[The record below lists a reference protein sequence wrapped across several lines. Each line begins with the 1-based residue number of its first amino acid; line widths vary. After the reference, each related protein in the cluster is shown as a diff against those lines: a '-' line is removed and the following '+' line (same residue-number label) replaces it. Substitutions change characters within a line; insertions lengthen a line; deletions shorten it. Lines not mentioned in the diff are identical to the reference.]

1 MHESKPLQFSSVV
14 TGEELFASQFSC
26 LAKVNPK
33 VPFSNF
39 PDSML
44 RLIHT
49 ARILRSASHP
59 MPTLARPAST
69 PLSTVWRTPTR
80 PLPIYPRRGFA
91 SSHQSHS
98 ESNASSGM
106 YALALFVSMLG
117 ISYAAVPLYR
127 IFCASTGYS
136 GTPVTDSS
144 RFAAERLVP
153 DAESRRIRITFESNT
168 SDALQWSFKPE
179 LREVRVVPG
188 ETALTFYRAKNNAK
202 EDIVGIATYNVTPYR
217 AGQYF
222 NKIQCFCFEEQMLRA
237 GEEVDMP
244 VFFFID
250 PDFNDDPY
258 MKEVNTITLSY
269 TLFNA
274 KYAKN
279 VAPGQRP

>member
-1 MHESKPLQFSSVV
+1 MFRLTNTANTAFSMNAFIRPVQAFVRPMH
-14 TGEELFASQFSC
+14 AS
-26 LAKVNPK
+26 
-33 VPFSNF
+33 
-39 PDSML
+39 
-44 RLIHT
+44 
-49 ARILRSASHP
+49 
-59 MPTLARPAST
+59 ARPMHALRIPS
-69 PLSTVWRTPTR
+69 PLIR
-80 PLPIYPRRGFA
+80 PNLRNSIPIYPSRGFA
-91 SSHQSHS
+91 TSHKSHAQ
-98 ESNASSGM
+98 SNASSGM
-106 YALALFVSMLG
+106 YALAIFVSMLG
-117 ISYAAVPLYR
+117 VSYAAVPLYR

-136 GTPVTDSS
+136 GTPVTDNS

-153 DAESRRIRITFESNT
+153 DTESRRIKITFESNT

-274 KYAKN
+274 KYAKG
-279 VAPGQRP
+279 VVPGQRP